1 MEGEGPFRKG
11 NAKEGRKAKPTQ
23 KASPISQTCPIR
35 VVCKINHTAAS
46 PASLETPR
54 FSDTDRSHAVIQLL
68 GRNFSPIHDRSAAAA
83 SSSFHCSSF
92 FFLFFSYLRPSSR
105 SNRTQ
110 RDIPSG
116 CIVEVR
122 FASKPCDRIGRPC
135 LEPVYFRMTLD
146 LESWDR
152 IQGNGKQK

>member
-54 FSDTDRSHAVIQLL
+54 FSNTDRSHAVIQLL

-92 FFLFFSYLRPSSR
+92 FFSSFPIFALRLAVIVHSVTFHLDALSKLDSRRNHAIESEDHVWSPSIFEWR
-105 SNRTQ
+105 L
-110 RDIPSG
+110 I
-116 CIVEVR
+116 
-122 FASKPCDRIGRPC
+122 
-135 LEPVYFRMTLD
+135 
-146 LESWDR
+146 
-152 IQGNGKQK
+152 